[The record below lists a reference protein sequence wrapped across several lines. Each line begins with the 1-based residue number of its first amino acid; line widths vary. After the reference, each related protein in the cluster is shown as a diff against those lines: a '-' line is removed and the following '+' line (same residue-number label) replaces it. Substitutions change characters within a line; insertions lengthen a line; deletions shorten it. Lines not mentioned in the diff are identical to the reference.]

1 MSFPPPTAPSDRPL
15 RGITYML
22 LGIGAFSLTDALAKW
37 IVAAAPIP
45 EVVAIRNGF
54 TLLLILPA
62 VIRAGGLRA
71 LATQRGGA
79 HATRALLSVGALLT
93 FFEALRQLPLATCIA
108 IGFAA
113 PLFMTVAS
121 VVMLREHVGVHRWAA
136 IGVGFVGVLIIAW
149 PDAGGFL
156 SWPAV
161 LMLLSS
167 LCFAL
172 AMTSVRWLAR
182 TESDVAMLF
191 YQNTGML
198 AAGLVG
204 SPFVWQPPTAI
215 EVGVMAAMAVAL
227 AIGQVFTIRAFRE
240 APVGVVAPFE
250 YTELLWAALIGY
262 FVWNELPGSHV
273 WAGAGIV
280 VLSGLYIIW
289 REALAAR
296 RRAAAA
302 VPIPAASA
310 PVLSP

>member
-1 MSFPPPTAPSDRPL
+1 MSFPPPNTASDHPL

-22 LGIGAFSLTDALAKW
+22 LGIGAFSLTDGLAKW
-37 IVAAAPIP
+37 IVATAPILQI
-45 EVVAIRNGF
+45 VAIRNGF

-62 VIRAGGLRA
+62 VFRAGGLRA
-71 LATQRGGA
+71 LATRRGWA
-79 HATRALLSVGALLT
+79 HVTRAVLSVGALLT
-93 FFEALRQLPLATCIA
+93 FFEALRYLPLATCIA

-149 PDAGGFL
+149 PDAGGFI
-156 SWPAV
+156 SWPAA

-198 AAGLVG
+198 AAGLAG
-204 SPFVWQPPTAI
+204 LPFVWQAPTAVDI
-215 EVGVMAAMAVAL
+215 GVMAAMAVTL
-227 AIGQVFTIRAFRE
+227 AIGQVFTIRAFRA

-250 YTELLWAALIGY
+250 YTELLWTALIGY
-262 FVWNELPGSHV
+262 FVWHELPDPHV

-296 RRAAAA
+296 RRAATTLP
-302 VPIPAASA
+302 VPA
-310 PVLSP
+310 VLSP